1 MFKKLALAMAIGVGV
16 LLAFAAT
23 RPNDFRIERSTL
35 IKAPPEK
42 VFALSSVRF
51 ILRRQA
57 AMPMLMRAPED
68 SWVSTI

>member
-1 MFKKLALAMAIGVGV
+1 MEEAIQFIRSLNSRFRVVSRDQALLTI
-16 LLAFAAT
+16 
-23 RPNDFRIERSTL
+23 
-35 IKAPPEK
+35 
-42 VFALSSVRF
+42 SSVRF